1 MGWTAEAEV
10 LEELGWFAM
19 TRTKLEELIA
29 YFSTQE
35 SRALSHADLEREVM
49 GRGRELLRMLL
60 QEQLDSRGSGA
71 ADGPVRG
78 ADGVERR
85 RERDQERTLTTI
97 VGDVKVRRKG
107 YGQSGV
113 QSLHPRDA
121 ELNLPCEQY
130 SLEMRHQVAE
140 EAAKLSFQEVTSSV
154 QKRTGVRVGKRQ
166 AEELVQRAATDVE
179 SFYRE
184 RRQTASPSEPRDS
197 LVVIQADGK
206 GVVMRR
212 QDLRPATRK
221 VAEAHSEQGRR
232 KRLSKGQ
239 KRNRKRMAT
248 VATVYTVAPFERR
261 VEAVAAEMAPV
272 RAAAKGP
279 RPKPQGKR
287 VWASLEQE
295 PEEVLAEAFEEAH
308 SRDPAHEKKWVALVD
323 GNKTQLKILH
333 TQARRRD
340 IELTIVLDVMHV
352 VEYLW
357 KAAHAFFAEGSKEL
371 EPWVGERL
379 RGILAGRV
387 SSVAA
392 AMRRSATRRRL
403 RASKRAAVDAC
414 ADYLLGYKQYLRYDR
429 YLAEGFPIATGV
441 IEGAC
446 RHLVKDRMDVTG
458 ARWSLGGGEA
468 VLKLRALRSSGDF
481 DEYWAYHERKEFER
495 NHVARY
501 AGGDIPSTKKPEA
514 GAEGATLRL
523 VK

>member
-1 MGWTAEAEV
+1 MWKTAEAEV
-10 LEELGWFAM
+10 REELGAFVK
-19 TRTKLEELIA
+19 TRTRFEELIA
-29 YFSTQE
+29 HFSTPE
-35 SRALSHADLEREVM
+35 SRTLSHSDLEREAM
-49 GRGRELLRMLL
+49 ERGRALVRMLI
-60 QEQLDSRGSGA
+60 QEQLDARGSGEA
-71 ADGPVRG
+71 LAPVRG
-78 ADGVERR
+78 VDGVERTR
-85 RERDQERTLTTI
+85 ARDHERTLTTI
-97 VGDVKVRRKG
+97 VGDVKVGRKG
-107 YGQSGV
+107 YGKSGV
-113 QSLHPRDA
+113 KSLHPRDA
-121 ELNLPCEQY
+121 ELNLPEEQY

-140 EAAKLSFQEVTSSV
+140 EAAKLSFEEVTSSV
-154 QKRTGVRVGKRQ
+154 EKRTGVRVGKRQ

-179 SFYRE
+179 GFYRA
-184 RRQTASPSEPRDS
+184 RREQASPREQRGS

-221 VAEAHSEQGRR
+221 AAEAPSAQGRR
-232 KRLSKGQ
+232 TRLSKGQ

-248 VATVYTVAPFERR
+248 VATVYTVAPFVRG
-261 VEAVAAEMAPV
+261 VEEVAAEMAPV
-272 RAAAKGP
+272 RAATKRT

-287 VWASLEQE
+287 VWASLEQA
-295 PEEVLAEAFEEAH
+295 PEAVLAEAFEEAQ
-308 SRDPAHEKKWVALVD
+308 SRDPGHEKTWVALVD

-333 TQARRRD
+333 EEARRRD

-357 KAAHAFFAEGSKEL
+357 KAAHALFAEGSQEL

-392 AMRRSATRRRL
+392 AMRRSATRRKL
-403 RASKRAAVDAC
+403 RAHKRAAVDAC

-458 ARWSLGGGEA
+458 ARWSLRGGEA

-481 DEYWAYHERKEFER
+481 DAYWTYHEAKEFER

-501 AGGDIPSTKKPEA
+501 AGGDIPSTKKPET
-514 GAEGATLRL
+514 GAKRPQLRVL
-523 VK
+523 T